1 MEIRR
6 DIIQARKN
14 MISSYEKCHKTIEK
28 NILDVIRKFDHKGS
42 GSIMLSRPVAIS
54 MVLHSETGYISTT
67 IRLFDEIRWSDN
79 EGIDYFM
86 LRYNQDD
93 DLIMS
98 STALSPVDLFMVFEQ
113 LRTDIEN
120 Y

>member
-42 GSIMLSRPVAIS
+42 GSIMLSRPVAIN
-54 MVLHSETGYISTT
+54 MVLDSEIGYITNT

-79 EGIDYFM
+79 KSIDYFM
-86 LRYNQDD
+86 LRCNQDD
-93 DLIMS
+93 DLIIS
-98 STALSPVDLFMVFEQ
+98 SAALTPVRCHSCSFGWILSE
-113 LRTDIEN
+113 R
-120 Y
+120 